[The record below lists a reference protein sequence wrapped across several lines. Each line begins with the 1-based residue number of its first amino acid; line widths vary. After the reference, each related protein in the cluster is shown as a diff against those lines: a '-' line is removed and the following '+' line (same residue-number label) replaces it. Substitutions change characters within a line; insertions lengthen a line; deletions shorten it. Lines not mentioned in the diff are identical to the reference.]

1 MNFDSIFL
9 PSLNFDFRKFITSWT
24 YRKNSS
30 PGFLRQ
36 QNHAKWIINNNKTLV
51 HLKKSQWLPAKT
63 CSQGAVNVCHNP
75 TGLRM
80 LTNVSHKNCSSLPFH
95 SIQLEVGLLD
105 KHINIHRKPA
115 DNSIPSIP
123 LGMLSS
129 HPKWEWLPGY
139 FCFCYSWSP
148 LHQKNADH
156 PICEFK
162 SHINYFTHPYKIAY
176 LVWYLSALGT
186 LVIQKDSNTYAAY
199 GNN

>member
-1 MNFDSIFL
+1 MSAITQLDWGCWQTFLIKIALPCPFTPFSLRLGYWTGILIFTG
-9 PSLNFDFRKFITSWT
+9 NQRT
-24 YRKNSS
+24 
-30 PGFLRQ
+30 
-36 QNHAKWIINNNKTLV
+36 TLC
-51 HLKKSQWLPAKT
+51 QT
-63 CSQGAVNVCHNP
+63 RE
-75 TGLRM
+75 RM
-80 LTNVSHKNCSSLPFH
+80 S
-95 SIQLEVGLLD
+95 
-105 KHINIHRKPA
+105 
-115 DNSIPSIP
+115 P